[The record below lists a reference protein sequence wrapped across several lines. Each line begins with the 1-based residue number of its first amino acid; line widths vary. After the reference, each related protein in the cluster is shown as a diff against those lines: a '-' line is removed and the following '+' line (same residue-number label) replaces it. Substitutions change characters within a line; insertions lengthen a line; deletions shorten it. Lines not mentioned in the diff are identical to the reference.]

1 MNQAAILVIDDDAG
15 WRRLLSRLFASCKY
29 NVYCAATCAEGIRLA
44 ESRRPDCIVLDF
56 HLTDGNASKV
66 CSRIRSHKDI
76 KNTPIIILSSD
87 PDAELRAYRECRADK
102 FIGKIEPLSKI
113 VTSVE
118 SLLNPESAV

>member
-1 MNQAAILVIDDDAG
+1 MSQSAILVIDDDES
-15 WRRLLSRLFASCKY
+15 WRRLLSRLLSDCQYK
-29 NVYCAATCAEGIRLA
+29 VYSAATCAEGIKLA

-87 PDAELRAYRECRADK
+87 PDAEIIAYRECRADK
-102 FIGKIEPLSKI
+102 FILKIEPLSKI
-113 VTSVE
+113 VMSIE
-118 SLLNPESAV
+118 NLLNLRG